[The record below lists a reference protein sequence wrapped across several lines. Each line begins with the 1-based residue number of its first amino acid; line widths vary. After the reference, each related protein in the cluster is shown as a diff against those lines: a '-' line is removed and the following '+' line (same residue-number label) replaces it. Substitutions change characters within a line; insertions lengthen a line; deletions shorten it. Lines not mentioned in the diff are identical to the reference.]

1 MPADSPAEVGR
12 RIAYHRHLANLTQDR
27 LADRA
32 GLGSGT
38 LPKIERGAR
47 LPSDHVLQSIADALG
62 IDPASLRE
70 HHLPSAERAHTMMP
84 NLRAILASWDD
95 PDDGP
100 TRFLPEL
107 REAVDEVQ
115 QYRLAAQY
123 ARIMREGPALLAE
136 ALRALAAAQPAER
149 AEAARI
155 AISACRTVD
164 AAAYKY
170 GAVDLSGRIID
181 TMRWLA
187 HVADDP
193 ITHATVAYVRTE
205 QYFASRAHAAG
216 QRALERAID
225 VAPAPTTSG
234 AVAARAALHMRAA
247 VIAARAGDG
256 DAADEHTSHATR
268 LAETV
273 REGVYAGTAVG
284 PDSVRIHQVSLSVS
298 LGGTRLGQALAI
310 AREWAPPRSMC
321 AERRSGFYIEMARAQ
336 LHAGH
341 PGHAFE
347 ALKVAQRL
355 APQHVREHRWV
366 REDIS
371 ALIRR
376 RKTSVESLTSFAQWC
391 GAE

>member
-12 RIAYHRHLANLTQDR
+12 RIAYHRHLANLTQER

-32 GLGSGT
+32 GLGNGT
-38 LPKIERGAR
+38 LQKIERGVR
-47 LPSDHVLQSIADALG
+47 LPGDRVLESIADALG

-70 HHLPSAERAHTMMP
+70 HHLPSARRVHAMMP
-84 NLRAILASWDD
+84 TLRAVLATWDD

-100 TRFLPEL
+100 VRPLTEL
-107 REAVDEVQ
+107 RTEVEEIAQ
-115 QYRLAAQY
+115 RRLASQY
-123 ARIMREGPALLAE
+123 TRIMRTGPDLLAE
-136 ALRALAAAQPAER
+136 TLRALAVAQPEER
-149 AEAARI
+149 AQAARI

-170 GAVDLSGRIID
+170 GAIDLSGRLLD

-187 HVADDP
+187 PVADDP
-193 ITHATVAYVRTE
+193 ITTATVAYVRTE

-225 VAPAPTTSG
+225 AAPTTSASA

-247 VIAARAGDG
+247 VIAARAGDR
-256 DAADEHTSHATR
+256 DAADEHTRHAVR
-268 LAETV
+268 LAEQIP
-273 REGVYAGTAVG
+273 EGVYDGTAVG

-298 LGGTRLGQALAI
+298 LGGARLGRALAI
-310 AREWAPPRSMC
+310 AREWAPPRTLC
-321 AERRSGFYIEMARAQ
+321 AERRSSFYIEMARAQ
-336 LHAGH
+336 LHAGR
-341 PGHAFE
+341 PDHAFE

-366 REDIS
+366 REDVS
-371 ALIRR
+371 ALVRR
-376 RKTSVESLTSFAQWC
+376 RKASVESLTNFAQWC